1 MQIVF
6 LVRVIAKLRLYTPV
20 VPLFSTPK
28 LPKKV
33 LKKGVNV
40 EKRGKL
46 PWKIMNEILV

>member
-1 MQIVF
+1 MYSRDGKTNVLLIT
-6 LVRVIAKLRLYTPV
+6 KMYTPV

-40 EKRGKL
+40 DKKGETALK
-46 PWKIMNEILV
+46 NYE